1 MSARSALHEFC
12 MQRKWKPPVYINRAP
27 GAHPGNFAPPWAYDG
42 VLPATQSDDAAQFRY
57 EAVVLLS
64 DKQRTLRA
72 SGDSVLGDK
81 QVAREEAAAKLL
93 EVLKWAC
100 WLCSPRVKDE
110 WVEYSRAAGEELHP
124 LVEELL
130 RTLPE
135 SGCSIT
141 GLRSMLQLRLFPEPP
156 YVQTLRVSI
165 YCAQFA
171 DKLRIECG
179 GDKATTNRPS
189 FVWLRAASGTSL
201 ASHEAELP
209 PPPPP
214 LSPPPPPHPP
224 PPPPGKCI
232 NDGGGG
238 SYASTVAPPL
248 SQSPPPPYPGN
259 HSSARAQTDRD
270 GKAATLPTGRDGTIA
285 TATLSSEEHQAR
297 AHVAAL
303 SARVEQLL
311 LEVDRL
317 RELEE
322 LHTCSMCRRAP
333 RSALVLPCLC
343 LAYCVRCLAAA
354 RLADSLADTARP
366 ERCPTCGHGVIAG
379 VLECRR

>member
-1 MSARSALHEFC
+1 MADFRRRAATSPAEYGRNLVEAEVHADMVLRRSLSSLGLDCDVSDATLAVSTS
-12 MQRKWKPPVYINRAP
+12 RRNL
-27 GAHPGNFAPPWAYDG
+27 DG
-42 VLPATQSDDAAQFRY
+42 HGSRVDSESSFIHSLWVPSP
-57 EAVVLLS
+57 LS
-64 DKQRTLRA
+64 
-72 SGDSVLGDK
+72 SSPVLGRRFGPQPED
-81 QVAREEAAAKLL
+81 RE
-93 EVLKWAC
+93 
-100 WLCSPRVKDE
+100 SP
-110 WVEYSRAAGEELHP
+110 
-124 LVEELL
+124 
-130 RTLPE
+130 
-135 SGCSIT
+135 
-141 GLRSMLQLRLFPEPP
+141 
-156 YVQTLRVSI
+156 
-165 YCAQFA
+165 
-171 DKLRIECG
+171 
-179 GDKATTNRPS
+179 
-189 FVWLRAASGTSL
+189 ASLT
-201 ASHEAELP
+201 P
-209 PPPPP
+209 PPPQDAMGPRPP
-214 LSPPPPPHPP
+214 TAMRSSLSPPPPPHPP